1 MCVKWGCRFVSGVK
15 VNLSVHEQKVRVL
28 CSVCVSMDALVEA
41 NGFKSGVS
49 DLNMGF
55 CCFEFFIKRSNGECE
70 LHFLS
75 DMRVCSGCHL
85 PCPTCSSFL

>member
-1 MCVKWGCRFVSGVK
+1 M
-15 VNLSVHEQKVRVL
+15 L

-55 CCFEFFIKRSNGECE
+55 CCFEFFIKRSNVECE
-70 LHFLS
+70 LHALS
-75 DMRVCSGCHL
+75 DM
-85 PCPTCSSFL
+85 